1 MATLKEIAELAGVSS
16 ATVSRVLNQDPTL
29 SVTKEKGDEFM
40 LESQP
45 DGNYKIKVVSSGLY
59 LDLTDDENFIV
70 SSEEGKTWKI
80 AKYAQNRYRIYDK
93 NGRSLVGSN
102 DTLKSPH
109 IKFEKPSFKTLQIFR
124 IEQA

>member
-1 MATLKEIAELAGVSS
+1 MTIDTNTIAPATEAGRNFSLVARTMERSS
-16 ATVSRVLNQDPTL
+16 PA
-29 SVTKEKGDEFM
+29 
-40 LESQP
+40 
-45 DGNYKIKVVSSGLY
+45 